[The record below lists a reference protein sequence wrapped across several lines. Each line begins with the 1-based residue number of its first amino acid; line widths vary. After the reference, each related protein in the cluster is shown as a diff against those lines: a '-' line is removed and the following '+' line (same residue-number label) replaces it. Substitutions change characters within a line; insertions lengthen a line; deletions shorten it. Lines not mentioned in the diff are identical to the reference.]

1 MAGYIGSKAVI
12 LSTTGADISG
22 NVVLSGTVD
31 GRDVSVDGTKLDGI
45 DTAAKDDQTAAEI
58 LTAVKTV
65 DGAASGLDADLLDGQ
80 HGAYYT
86 AYADT
91 AVTNL
96 VDNSPAALNTLN
108 ELAAALGD
116 DASFSTTV
124 TNSIAAKLPLAGGTM
139 TGNIAHAGN
148 FTLDVGG
155 DIILDAAGEDIFF
168 KANGTTFGQ
177 ITTSSGDFH
186 ILQPTSD
193 KDILFRG
200 LDGST
205 YINALTLDMSDAG
218 TAIFNHDAQFP
229 DGAQVRLGADNDMKL
244 HLDGTTAIFG
254 AQNGNMLLDSAAD
267 IILDAAGSDIKL
279 KVAGTEFGQIY
290 KESGGN
296 LAIYS
301 SISDK
306 DIRFQGLDGS
316 SVVTA
321 LTLDMSEAGAAT
333 FNSHATIGGN
343 LGVNKAVTSSV
354 ALSVGS
360 DAATT
365 TSYGLEVCNNNSNTR
380 FLVDGLGNST
390 FYGSD
395 NSVTAKFTSAGS
407 LSINGAAGS
416 DKLHIKSGFVRIQAQ
431 EQTSGSHNQRYGV
444 RWTQETDVEVARI
457 EVERPAWGGAPS
469 KMNFYTRTPANSV
482 NETMTIDEYGRVG
495 MPNQAWASVSSS
507 TATTS
512 SNYVPLN
519 ANAVANGGVTVGST
533 NRITVPV
540 TGNYLVG
547 FHMLSDDQS
556 STFVKTR
563 KNGSDIPGMNGQNQ
577 TDTYDNFSIQNIVNL
592 AANDYI
598 QFFVAGGKVHGNPS
612 YNRMYVYKLG

>member
-1 MAGYIGSKAVI
+1 MAGYIGSKTVK
-12 LSTTGADISG
+12 LSTTAANVTG
-22 NVVLSGTVD
+22 NITVGGTVD
-31 GRDVSVDGTKLDGI
+31 GRDVAADGVTADAALPKAGGALTGAVTTNSTFDGVDIATRD
-45 DTAAKDDQTAAEI
+45 AV
-58 LTAVKTV
+58 LTATTTTAN
-65 DGAASGLDADLLDGQ
+65 AALPKSGG
-80 HGAYYT
+80 
-86 AYADT
+86 
-91 AVTNL
+91 AVT
-96 VDNSPAALNTLN
+96 
-108 ELAAALGD
+108 
-116 DASFSTTV
+116 
-124 TNSIAAKLPLAGGTM
+124 
-139 TGNIAHAGN
+139 GN
-148 FTLDVGG
+148 V
-155 DIILDAAGEDIFF
+155 
-168 KANGTTFGQ
+168 TFGD
-177 ITTSSGDFH
+177 SN
-186 ILQPTSD
+186 
-193 KDILFRG
+193 K
-200 LDGST
+200 
-205 YINALTLDMSDAG
+205 
-218 TAIFNHDAQFP
+218 
-229 DGAQVRLGADNDMKL
+229 
-244 HLDGTTAIFG
+244 AIFG
-254 AQNGNMLLDSAAD
+254 AYSPLQIYHDGSNSYITEGGTGDLRVQADDLYVFNAAGNSVMISALDDGKVGLGFAGSEKLATTATGIDVIGLVNSDGLTVDGDTITANAQNAVTVEFNNAIGIISADRTGGNYAGLSLRTTEGSAPVERLGIAYNGN
-267 IILDAAGSDIKL
+267 
-279 KVAGTEFGQIY
+279 VT
-290 KESGGN
+290 
-296 LAIYS
+296 
-301 SISDK
+301 IS
-306 DIRFQGLDGS
+306 
-316 SVVTA
+316 
-321 LTLDMSEAGAAT
+321 E
-333 FNSHATIGGN
+333 N